1 MINDKEFDNR
11 LREMLSGYTE
21 ETPDVWGGIVS
32 GLAARKR
39 WQIIRRVSYGVA
51 AAAAC
56 VVAGL
61 LIFTEQPEKVSVT
74 PTATATTDIVTSA
87 TTPSTPEAGI
97 EAVADKSIASAVS
110 VRKAVKASRTSSQPV
125 VQNVAPP
132 TQDVAPMEDQ
142 IREFISPDATAQAPE
157 ASRTD
162 VVGETDTDITVS
174 SEEIHLIGED
184 ELPADFWD
192 EDYETSSASG
202 ILKTSQINIL
212 SNLTTVASTNGPMAG
227 PSGMYAASQ
236 SGNRPATVFVEP
248 QGNPHFYAPI
258 ALGLQFKASPAKNFY
273 LGAGLSYSYLV
284 TRYDAL
290 IDKEYFEGVYN
301 QLHYLGIPV
310 TAYYNFVNTDR
321 LGVYVDAGASIEK
334 CVGQRYV
341 YGSHTL
347 HQKVGGVQ
355 FSANVGVGVEF
366 WFVPRVGIYLDPSL
380 VYYFDGHQ
388 PLSIRTQQ
396 PLQAR
401 LELGFRFKI

>member
-39 WQIIRRVSYGVA
+39 WRIIRRVSYGVA

-61 LIFTEQPEKVSVT
+61 LLFTEQPEKAFVS
-74 PTATATTDIVTSA
+74 PTATATADIITSS
-87 TTPSTPEAGI
+87 TTLASPEAGTGDI
-97 EAVADKSIASAVS
+97 ADESASSAAVP
-110 VRKAVKASRTSSQPV
+110 VRKSVKVSRTSGQPA
-125 VQNVAPP
+125 VQDV
-132 TQDVAPMEDQ
+132 TDVAPMEDQ

-157 ASRTD
+157 AHRAD
-162 VVGETDTDITVS
+162 VAEGAASDLAVS
-174 SEEIHLIGED
+174 SDEIHLVGED
-184 ELPADFWD
+184 EIPAGFWD
-192 EDYETSSASG
+192 EDYESSSASG

-227 PSGMYAASQ
+227 PSGMYAPSQ
-236 SGNRPATVFVEP
+236 SGSRPTSVNVEP